1 MKFTDSHCHLD
12 FEAFSAKGISSTVS
26 LLALCAKK
34 NIHQIIVPAI
44 APDNWENVLALAN
57 NIQEQPLSDCKVFSC
72 LGIHPWFLAGLQQQ
86 HLDKLAQK
94 VLENKTRII
103 AIGEAGLD
111 SVIAKQQDNFNQ
123 QNLFFEFQ
131 LYLAQQHQ
139 LPIIVHHR
147 RTHNETIRLLKQI
160 KIARGGI
167 IHAFSGSYQ
176 QACQYIDLGF
186 KLGIGGTIT
195 YPRAEK
201 TIKAIKRLPLSSLVL
216 ETDAP
221 SMPLNGF
228 QGENNSPLRV
238 VNVFNKLVELRQE
251 SSEEIADKIEENI
264 STLFQLNDKNR
275 IN

>member
-12 FEAFSAKGISSTVS
+12 FKEFTSGGASSTAS
-26 LLALCAKK
+26 LLQECFNE

-44 APDNWENVLALAN
+44 KPDNWDDVLSLAN
-57 NIQEQPLSDCKVFSC
+57 SYQTALLRECKVYAA
-72 LGIHPWFLAGLQQQ
+72 LGIHPWFLANLQQN
-86 HLDKLAQK
+86 HLDSLAQITSQ
-94 VLENKTRII
+94 NITRII
-103 AIGEAGLD
+103 AIGETGLD
-111 SVIAKQQDNFNQ
+111 GVIAKQQDNMDK

-131 LYLAQQHQ
+131 LHLAQEHK
-139 LPIIVHHR
+139 LPVIVHHR
-147 RTHNETIRLLKQI
+147 RTHNETITLLKKI
-160 KIARGGI
+160 KVSRGGI

-221 SMPLNGF
+221 SMPLYGF
-228 QGENNSPLRV
+228 QGENNSPLRI
-238 VNVFNKLVELRQE
+238 VNIFERLVELRE
-251 SSEEIADKIEENI
+251 ECHEEIAEKIEQNI
-264 STLFQLNDKNR
+264 LDVFQFNHD
-275 IN
+275 

>member
-12 FEAFSAKGISSTVS
+12 FKAFTAKGISSTVS

-34 NIHQIIVPAI
+34 NIHQIIVPSV
-44 APDNWENVLALAN
+44 APDNWESVLALTN
-57 NIQEQPLSDCKVFSC
+57 NIQEQRLSNCKVFSC

-111 SVIAKQQDNFNQ
+111 GVIAKQQDNFNQ

-147 RTHNETIRLLKQI
+147 RTHNEIITLLKQV
-160 KIARGGI
+160 KIAHGGI

-228 QGENNSPLRV
+228 QGESNSPLRV

-251 SSEEIADKIEENI
+251 SSEVIADKIEENI

>member
-12 FEAFSAKGISSTVS
+12 FKAFTAKGISSTVS

-34 NIHQIIVPAI
+34 NIHQIIVPSV
-44 APDNWENVLALAN
+44 APDNWESVLALTN
-57 NIQEQPLSDCKVFSC
+57 NIQEQRLSNCKVFSC

-111 SVIAKQQDNFNQ
+111 GVIAKQQDNFNQ

-147 RTHNETIRLLKQI
+147 RTHNEIITLLKQV
-160 KIARGGI
+160 KIAHSGI

-228 QGENNSPLRV
+228 QGESNSPLRV

-251 SSEEIADKIEENI
+251 SSEVIADKIEENI

>member
-12 FEAFSAKGISSTVS
+12 FKAFTAKGISSTVS

-34 NIHQIIVPAI
+34 NIHQIIVPSV
-44 APDNWENVLALAN
+44 APDNWESVLALTN
-57 NIQEQPLSDCKVFSC
+57 NIQEQRLSDCKVFSC

-111 SVIAKQQDNFNQ
+111 GVIAKQQDNFNQ

-147 RTHNETIRLLKQI
+147 RTHNEIITLLKQV
-160 KIARGGI
+160 KIAHGGI

-251 SSEEIADKIEENI
+251 SSEVIADKIEENI